1 MMMGNLPPNLLP
13 APNQV
18 VQLSPYNGSDAD
30 LIIARVEH
38 RHARSP
44 SARSDVS
51 TAPNSV
57 NLSNVSPAVSLM
69 LLAAVNAGPP
79 GAYSGFNG
87 IGGMN
92 GIGAPNKS
100 QGVHGHAHGFTRRG
114 SQTSLSSMSSQT
126 SLADVYGF
134 GASAS
139 GYGLGVGTGMNTGGL
154 TDSSSWSNTSPQ
166 FIPTTLNAYHD
177 YPVAPSPRVHHVA
190 GKHTTATPSTRQ
202 GLEDIAEASS
212 REEISHAGSQECLP
226 SPTHKPPTSSGA
238 ASDLTE
244 PSPFPALPV
253 SHKGELNTGEVRRSP
268 SSGLPSEHA
277 TSPGPSPSTLSKRAS
292 IDSLAKSFSEM
303 GVSSSS
309 EGSGPGDGLRTPPE
323 HIATSPPSSTKGTP
337 PRIGNPGKRMLS
349 HALGIRHP
357 GLPPRVIAGV
367 KEQAA

>member
-1 MMMGNLPPNLLP
+1 MGNLPPNLLP
-13 APNQV
+13 APNQI
-18 VQLSPYNGSDAD
+18 VQLSPYNGLDAD
-30 LIIARVEH
+30 LIIARVEQ
-38 RHARSP
+38 RNARSP

-57 NLSNVSPAVSLM
+57 NLANVSPAVSLM

-79 GAYSGFNG
+79 GAIGGIHG
-87 IGGMN
+87 IGGLN
-92 GIGAPNKS
+92 GIGAPNIS
-100 QGVHGHAHGFTRRG
+100 QGVHRHAHGFTRRD

-134 GASAS
+134 GGSAS
-139 GYGLGVGTGMNTGGL
+139 GYGLGVGTGMNMGGL
-154 TDSSSWSNTSPQ
+154 TTSSSWSNTSPQ

-177 YPVAPSPRVHHVA
+177 YPVAPSPRVHHIA
-190 GKHTTATPSTRQ
+190 GKHTPGPPPSRQ

-212 REEISHAGSQECLP
+212 REEISRAGSQECLP
-226 SPTHKPPTSSGA
+226 SPAHKPITSSGTV
-238 ASDLTE
+238 SDLTE
-244 PSPFPALPV
+244 PPPSSALPI

-309 EGSGPGDGLRTPPE
+309 EGSAPGDGLRTPPE
-323 HIATSPPSSTKGTP
+323 QITTSSPSSTKGTP

>member
-1 MMMGNLPPNLLP
+1 MGNLPPNLLP
-13 APNQV
+13 TPNQM

-30 LIIARVEH
+30 LIIARVEQ
-38 RHARSP
+38 RNSRSP

-79 GAYSGFNG
+79 GTISSING

-92 GIGAPNKS
+92 GIGALHDF
-100 QGVHGHAHGFTRRG
+100 QGVHVHAHGFTRRDSQSSLRGVG
-114 SQTSLSSMSSQT
+114 SQMSPVD
-126 SLADVYGF
+126 AYGF

-139 GYGLGVGTGMNTGGL
+139 GYGLGVGTGMSTGGL
-154 TDSSSWSNTSPQ
+154 TTSSSWSNIPPQ
-166 FIPTTLNAYHD
+166 FIPTTINPYHD

-190 GKHTTATPSTRQ
+190 GKHTTAIPSTRQ

-212 REEISHAGSQECLP
+212 REEISHAGSHECLP
-226 SPTHKPPTSSGA
+226 SPAHKPLTSSGP
-238 ASDLTE
+238 ASDPTTSS
-244 PSPFPALPV
+244 PSPAPPIL
-253 SHKGELNTGEVRRSP
+253 HKDKLNRGEVRRSP
-268 SSGLPSEHA
+268 SSGLPSGHI
-277 TSPGPSPSTLSKRAS
+277 TSPGHSPSTLSKKAS
-292 IDSLAKSFSEM
+292 IDSLVKSFNEM

-309 EGSGPGDGLRTPPE
+309 EGSAPGDGLRTPPE
-323 HIATSPPSSTKGTP
+323 HVATSSPSSTKGTP
-337 PRIGNPGKRMLS
+337 PRIGNPGKRMLG

-357 GLPPRVIAGV
+357 GLPPRVIAGT

>member
-1 MMMGNLPPNLLP
+1 MGNLPPNLLP
-13 APNQV
+13 APNQI

-30 LIIARVEH
+30 LIIAQVEK
-38 RHARSP
+38 RNTRSP

-57 NLSNVSPAVSLM
+57 NFSNVSPAVSLM

-79 GAYSGFNG
+79 GALSGIHG

-92 GIGAPNKS
+92 GIGAPNRF
-100 QGVHGHAHGFTRRG
+100 QGMHGHAHGFTRRD

-126 SLADVYGF
+126 SLTDMYGF

-139 GYGLGVGTGMNTGGL
+139 GYGLGVGPGMNMGGL
-154 TDSSSWSNTSPQ
+154 TTSSSWSNTSPQ
-166 FIPTTLNAYHD
+166 FIPTTLNPYHD
-177 YPVAPSPRVHHVA
+177 CPVAPSPRVHHVA
-190 GKHTTATPSTRQ
+190 GKHAAATPSIRQ

-212 REEISHAGSQECLP
+212 REEISHAGSHECLASPADKPLTSNGTVPDPAEQSP
-226 SPTHKPPTSSGA
+226 S
-238 ASDLTE
+238 
-244 PSPFPALPV
+244 PALPI
-253 SHKGELNTGEVRRSP
+253 SHKGEQNIEENTRSP

-292 IDSLAKSFSEM
+292 VDSLVKAFSDM

-309 EGSGPGDGLRTPPE
+309 EGSAPGDGLRTPPE
-323 HIATSPPSSTKGTP
+323 QGATSSPSSTKGTP
-337 PRIGNPGKRMLS
+337 PRIGNPGKRMLG

-367 KEQAA
+367 KEQVA

>member
-1 MMMGNLPPNLLP
+1 MGNLPPNLLP
-13 APNQV
+13 APNQT
-18 VQLSPYNGSDAD
+18 VQLSPYTGLDAD
-30 LIIARVEH
+30 LIIARLEQ
-38 RHARSP
+38 RNNRSP

-79 GAYSGFNG
+79 GAISGFTG

-92 GIGAPNKS
+92 GIGAPNRF
-100 QGVHGHAHGFTRRG
+100 QGAHGHAYGFTRRD

-126 SLADVYGF
+126 SLTDGYGF

-139 GYGLGVGTGMNTGGL
+139 GYGLGVGSGMNMGGL
-154 TDSSSWSNTSPQ
+154 SASPSWSNTSPQ

-190 GKHTTATPSTRQ
+190 GKHTAATPSIRQ

-212 REEISHAGSQECLP
+212 REEISQAGSHERIA
-226 SPTHKPPTSSGA
+226 SPAHKPLTSGGTV
-238 ASDLTE
+238 SDPVEL
-244 PSPFPALPV
+244 SSSPALSI
-253 SHKGELNTGEVRRSP
+253 SHKGKLNIGEERRSP
-268 SSGLPSEHA
+268 SSELPSEHA
-277 TSPGPSPSTLSKRAS
+277 TSPGPSPPTLSKRTS
-292 IDSLAKSFSEM
+292 IDSLVKSFSEM

-309 EGSGPGDGLRTPPE
+309 EGSSAPGDGLRTPPE
-323 HIATSPPSSTKGTP
+323 QVATSSPLSTKGTP

-367 KEQAA
+367 KEQVA

>member
-1 MMMGNLPPNLLP
+1 MGNLPPNLLP
-13 APNQV
+13 APNQF
-18 VQLSPYNGSDAD
+18 VQLSPYTGLDAD
-30 LIIARVEH
+30 QIIARLEQ
-38 RHARSP
+38 RNTRSP
-44 SARSDVS
+44 SARSNAS

-79 GAYSGFNG
+79 GAFNG

-92 GIGAPNKS
+92 GIGAPNKF
-100 QGVHGHAHGFTRRG
+100 QGVHGYAHGFTRRG

-126 SLADVYGF
+126 SLTDIYGF

-139 GYGLGVGTGMNTGGL
+139 GYGLGVGPGMNMGSHTA
-154 TDSSSWSNTSPQ
+154 SSSWSNTSPQ
-166 FIPTTLNAYHD
+166 FIPTTLNAFHD

-190 GKHTTATPSTRQ
+190 GKHTAATPPVRQ

-212 REEISHAGSQECLP
+212 REEISHPGSHECLT
-226 SPTHKPPTSSGA
+226 SPVHRPPTSSGTVSDPEELSPSS
-238 ASDLTE
+238 AS
-244 PSPFPALPV
+244 PI
-253 SHKGELNTGEVRRSP
+253 SHKGKLNMGEERRSP

-277 TSPGPSPSTLSKRAS
+277 TSPGPSPSTLSKRTS
-292 IDSLAKSFSEM
+292 IDFLVKSFSEM

-323 HIATSPPSSTKGTP
+323 QVAISSPSSTKGTP

-367 KEQAA
+367 KEQVA

>member
-1 MMMGNLPPNLLP
+1 MGNLPPNLLP
-13 APNQV
+13 APNQI
-18 VQLSPYNGSDAD
+18 VQLSPYNGLDAD
-30 LIIARVEH
+30 LIIARVEQ
-38 RHARSP
+38 RNARSP

-57 NLSNVSPAVSLM
+57 NLANVSPAVSLM

-79 GAYSGFNG
+79 GAIGGIHG
-87 IGGMN
+87 IGGLN
-92 GIGAPNKS
+92 GIGAPNIS
-100 QGVHGHAHGFTRRG
+100 QGVHRHAHGFTRRD

-134 GASAS
+134 GGSAS
-139 GYGLGVGTGMNTGGL
+139 GYGLGVGTGMNMGGL
-154 TDSSSWSNTSPQ
+154 TTSSSWSNTSPQ

-177 YPVAPSPRVHHVA
+177 YPVAPSPRVHHIA
-190 GKHTTATPSTRQ
+190 GKHTPGPPPSRQ

-212 REEISHAGSQECLP
+212 REEISRAGSQECLP
-226 SPTHKPPTSSGA
+226 SPAHKPITSSGTV
-238 ASDLTE
+238 SDLTE
-244 PSPFPALPV
+244 PPTSPALPI

-268 SSGLPSEHA
+268 SNGLPSEHA

-309 EGSGPGDGLRTPPE
+309 EGSAPGDGLRTPPE
-323 HIATSPPSSTKGTP
+323 QITTSSPSSTKGTP